1 MRPFFNPPAPLC
13 LVFLNVN
20 LMGIPTFLYCKPV
33 CHLNLT
39 EPPNFTGKQLIP
51 DKACDV
57 HINKGSHQ
65 VLTVKA
71 IHDTSMPW
79 DCVGEILN
87 KTERITLKFQ
97 MLGNCT
103 CLRTSRHYTH
113 ILALICPRRQKL
125 EILLDL
131 SLVFKSFSFMKATS
145 A

>member
-1 MRPFFNPPAPLC
+1 MLPLFNPRVPLC

-20 LMGIPTFLYCKPV
+20 LMGIPTVLYCKPV

-113 ILALICPRRQKL
+113 ILAIISPRRQKL